1 MAKRNKVPLT
11 FEEQK
16 RQAAEA
22 AKRRVE
28 QKAKAEARAA
38 SIKAAR
44 NAAEAIARSEVR
56 RLRNVGAEAR
66 LVEES
71 EKQEDGTTR
80 KRFVVRARQIDVFQ
94 HLLERQALAQD
105 SFDAVR
111 AYEHDVSVA
120 LGHTTPERRPD
131 HIRGSE
137 SGAPGQNIS
146 QAQVE
151 ASRRMQWVRDRLPP
165 RDFRLLEHLLVNG
178 SAHKGQWRQTVEVI
192 TGERRDEAQSAA
204 VRLMADNV
212 RDIRQAM
219 PRREVKQAA

>member
-1 MAKRNKVPLT
+1 MAKPKKVPLT

-38 SIKAAR
+38 QIKADR
-44 NAAEAIARSEVR
+44 DAAEAVARAEVR

-66 LVEES
+66 VVEES

-120 LGHTTPERRPD
+120 LGHTTPERCPD

-137 SGAPGQNIS
+137 TGAPGQNIS

-165 RDFRLLEHLLVNG
+165 RDFRLLEHLLING
-178 SAHKGQWRQTVEVI
+178 SAHKGQWRKTVEVI
-192 TGERRDEAQSAA
+192 TGERMDHAQTAA

>member
-1 MAKRNKVPLT
+1 MAKPPKKGRATRAEILADI
-11 FEEQK
+11 E
-16 RQAAEA
+16 RQRLE
-22 AKRRVE
+22 
-28 QKAKAEARAA
+28 
-38 SIKAAR
+38 KAAAR
-44 NAAEAIARSEVR
+44 REANRLAVTGAEVR
-56 RLRNVGAEAR
+56 VVEDRQEQEAGPA
-66 LVEES
+66 
-71 EKQEDGTTR
+71 K
-80 KRFVVRARQIDVFQ
+80 KAYVVRARRVDVFQ

-120 LGHTTPERRPD
+120 LGHTMPERRPD

-137 SGAPGQNIS
+137 TGAPGQNIS

-178 SAHKGQWRQTVEVI
+178 SASKGQWRKTVEVI
-192 TGERRDEAQSAA
+192 TGERMDHAQTAA

>member
-16 RQAAEA
+16 RIAAEA

-38 SIKAAR
+38 YIKAER
-44 NAAEAIARSEVR
+44 DAAEAVARAEVR

-66 LVEES
+66 LVEEN
-71 EKQEDGTTR
+71 EKQDDGTTR
-80 KRFVVRARQIDVFQ
+80 KRFVVRARHIDVFQ

-111 AYEHDVSVA
+111 SYEHDVSVA

-137 SGAPGQNIS
+137 TGAPGQNIS
-146 QAQVE
+146 QAQIE

-178 SAHKGQWRQTVEVI
+178 SAARGQWRKTVETI
-192 TGERRDEAQSAA
+192 TGERMDHAQTAA

-212 RDIRQAM
+212 RDVRQAM
-219 PRREVKQAA
+219 PRREVKEAA

>member
-1 MAKRNKVPLT
+1 MAKPPKNGRAT
-11 FEEQK
+11 
-16 RQAAEA
+16 RAEILA
-22 AKRRVE
+22 DIERLRLE
-28 QKAKAEARAA
+28 
-38 SIKAAR
+38 KAA
-44 NAAEAIARSEVR
+44 ARRESQ
-56 RLRNVGAEAR
+56 RLTLTGAEAR
-66 LVEES
+66 VVEERA
-71 EKQEDGTTR
+71 EQKVGPAKKTY
-80 KRFVVRARQIDVFQ
+80 VVRARRVDVFR

-111 AYEHDVSVA
+111 SYEHDVSVA

-137 SGAPGQNIS
+137 TGAPGQNIS

-178 SAHKGQWRQTVEVI
+178 SAHKGQWRQTVELI
-192 TGERRDEAQSAA
+192 TGERRDEAQAAA

-212 RDIRQAM
+212 RDVRQAM
-219 PRREVKQAA
+219 PRRDVKQAA

>member
-1 MAKRNKVPLT
+1 MAKPPKKGRATRAEILADIERQRLEKAAARREANRLAVT
-11 FEEQK
+11 GAEVRVVEEREEQ
-16 RQAAEA
+16 EVGP
-22 AKRRVE
+22 AK
-28 QKAKAEARAA
+28 KAY
-38 SIKAAR
+38 
-44 NAAEAIARSEVR
+44 
-56 RLRNVGAEAR
+56 
-66 LVEES
+66 
-71 EKQEDGTTR
+71 
-80 KRFVVRARQIDVFQ
+80 VVRARRVDVFQ

-137 SGAPGQNIS
+137 TGAPGQNIT

-165 RDFRLLEHLLVNG
+165 RDFRLLEHLLING
-178 SAHKGQWRQTVEVI
+178 SAHKGQWRKTVEVI
-192 TGERRDEAQSAA
+192 TGERRDEAQAAA

-212 RDIRQAM
+212 RDVRQAM

>member
-1 MAKRNKVPLT
+1 MAKPPKKGRATRAEILADI
-11 FEEQK
+11 E
-16 RQAAEA
+16 RQRLE
-22 AKRRVE
+22 
-28 QKAKAEARAA
+28 
-38 SIKAAR
+38 KAAAR
-44 NAAEAIARSEVR
+44 REANRLAVTGAEVR
-56 RLRNVGAEAR
+56 V
-66 LVEES
+66 VEER
-71 EKQEDGTTR
+71 QEQEAGPA
-80 KRFVVRARQIDVFQ
+80 KKAYVVRARRVDVFQ

-120 LGHTTPERRPD
+120 LGHTTPERCPD

-137 SGAPGQNIS
+137 TGAPGQNIS

-165 RDFRLLEHLLVNG
+165 RDFRLLEHLLING
-178 SAHKGQWRQTVEVI
+178 SASKGQWRKTVEVI
-192 TGERRDEAQSAA
+192 TGERRDEAQAAA

-212 RDIRQAM
+212 RDVRRAM

>member
-1 MAKRNKVPLT
+1 MAKPPKKGRATRAEILADIERQRLEKAAARREANRLAVT
-11 FEEQK
+11 GAEVRVVEEREEQ
-16 RQAAEA
+16 EVGP
-22 AKRRVE
+22 AK
-28 QKAKAEARAA
+28 K
-38 SIKAAR
+38 
-44 NAAEAIARSEVR
+44 
-56 RLRNVGAEAR
+56 
-66 LVEES
+66 
-71 EKQEDGTTR
+71 TY
-80 KRFVVRARQIDVFQ
+80 VVRARRVDVFQ

-137 SGAPGQNIS
+137 TGAPGQNIS

-165 RDFRLLEHLLVNG
+165 RDFRLLEHLLING
-178 SAHKGQWRQTVEVI
+178 SAHKGQWRKTVEVI
-192 TGERRDEAQSAA
+192 TGERMDHAQTAA

>member
-1 MAKRNKVPLT
+1 MAKPPKKGRATRAEILADI
-11 FEEQK
+11 E
-16 RQAAEA
+16 RQRLE
-22 AKRRVE
+22 
-28 QKAKAEARAA
+28 
-38 SIKAAR
+38 KAAAR
-44 NAAEAIARSEVR
+44 REANRLAVTGAEVR
-56 RLRNVGAEAR
+56 V
-66 LVEES
+66 VEER
-71 EKQEDGTTR
+71 QEQEAGPA
-80 KRFVVRARQIDVFQ
+80 KKAYVVRARRVDVFQ

-137 SGAPGQNIS
+137 TGAPGQNIS

-165 RDFRLLEHLLVNG
+165 RDFRLLEHLLING
-178 SAHKGQWRQTVEVI
+178 SAHKGQWRKTVEVI
-192 TGERRDEAQSAA
+192 TGERMDHAQTAA

>member
-1 MAKRNKVPLT
+1 MAKPPKKGRATRAEILADIERQRLEKAAARREANRLAVT
-11 FEEQK
+11 GAEVRVVEEREEQ
-16 RQAAEA
+16 ETGP
-22 AKRRVE
+22 AK
-28 QKAKAEARAA
+28 KAY
-38 SIKAAR
+38 
-44 NAAEAIARSEVR
+44 
-56 RLRNVGAEAR
+56 
-66 LVEES
+66 
-71 EKQEDGTTR
+71 
-80 KRFVVRARQIDVFQ
+80 VVRARRVDVFQ

-137 SGAPGQNIS
+137 TGAPGQNIS

-165 RDFRLLEHLLVNG
+165 RDFRLLEHLLING
-178 SAHKGQWRQTVEVI
+178 SAHKGQWRKTVELI
-192 TGERRDEAQSAA
+192 TGERMDHAQTAA

>member
-1 MAKRNKVPLT
+1 MAKPPKKGRATRAEILADIERQRLEKAAARREANRLAVT
-11 FEEQK
+11 GAEVRVVEEREEQ
-16 RQAAEA
+16 EVGP
-22 AKRRVE
+22 AK
-28 QKAKAEARAA
+28 K
-38 SIKAAR
+38 
-44 NAAEAIARSEVR
+44 
-56 RLRNVGAEAR
+56 
-66 LVEES
+66 
-71 EKQEDGTTR
+71 TY
-80 KRFVVRARQIDVFQ
+80 VVRARRVDVFQ

-120 LGHTTPERRPD
+120 LGHTTPERQPD
-131 HIRGSE
+131 WIKGSCE
-137 SGAPGQNIS
+137 GKPGQNIS

-165 RDFRLLEHLLVNG
+165 RDFRLLEHLLING
-178 SAHKGQWRQTVEVI
+178 SAHKGQWRKTVEVI
-192 TGERRDEAQSAA
+192 TGERMDHAQTAA

>member
-1 MAKRNKVPLT
+1 MAKPPKKGRATRAEILADI
-11 FEEQK
+11 E
-16 RQAAEA
+16 RQRLE
-22 AKRRVE
+22 
-28 QKAKAEARAA
+28 
-38 SIKAAR
+38 KAAAR
-44 NAAEAIARSEVR
+44 REANRLAVTGAEVR
-56 RLRNVGAEAR
+56 V
-66 LVEES
+66 VEER
-71 EKQEDGTTR
+71 QEQEAGPA
-80 KRFVVRARQIDVFQ
+80 KKAYVVRARRVDVFQ

-120 LGHTTPERRPD
+120 LGHTMPERRPD

-137 SGAPGQNIS
+137 TGAPGQNIS

-178 SAHKGQWRQTVEVI
+178 SASKGQWRKTVEVI
-192 TGERRDEAQSAA
+192 TGERMDHAQTAA

>member
-1 MAKRNKVPLT
+1 MTKPPKKGRATRAEILADI
-11 FEEQK
+11 E
-16 RQAAEA
+16 RQRLE
-22 AKRRVE
+22 
-28 QKAKAEARAA
+28 
-38 SIKAAR
+38 KAAAR
-44 NAAEAIARSEVR
+44 REANRLAVTGAEVR
-56 RLRNVGAEAR
+56 V
-66 LVEES
+66 VEER
-71 EKQEDGTTR
+71 QEQEAGPG
-80 KRFVVRARQIDVFQ
+80 KKAYVVRARRVDVFQ

-137 SGAPGQNIS
+137 TGAPCQNIS

-165 RDFRLLEHLLVNG
+165 RDFRLLEHLLING
-178 SAHKGQWRQTVEVI
+178 SAHKGQWRKTVEVI
-192 TGERRDEAQSAA
+192 TGERRDEAQAAA

-212 RDIRQAM
+212 RDVRRAM
-219 PRREVKQAA
+219 PRRDVKQAA

>member
-1 MAKRNKVPLT
+1 MAKPPKKGRATRAEILADIERQRLEKAAARREANRLAVT
-11 FEEQK
+11 GAEVRVVEEREEQ
-16 RQAAEA
+16 EA
-22 AKRRVE
+22 GPAK
-28 QKAKAEARAA
+28 KAY
-38 SIKAAR
+38 
-44 NAAEAIARSEVR
+44 
-56 RLRNVGAEAR
+56 
-66 LVEES
+66 
-71 EKQEDGTTR
+71 
-80 KRFVVRARQIDVFQ
+80 VVRARRVDVFQ

-137 SGAPGQNIS
+137 TGAPGQNIS

-165 RDFRLLEHLLVNG
+165 RDFRLLEHLLING
-178 SAHKGQWRQTVEVI
+178 SAHKGQWRKTVEVI
-192 TGERRDEAQSAA
+192 TGERMDHAQTAA